1 MQARTLIL
9 RGALLLLSACLT
21 LVSPPDAYA
30 RHKNQTNPG
39 TAPAEAASEDP
50 GCHDCIARAATLFAT
65 GNSVDAAALLDSWR
79 LKCPKNAQLRILLS
93 TILIRTKTQTQEAE
107 SVAREAVELAPKSLA
122 ARMQYAL
129 SSMINGKSVQAQQQ
143 FEMVVQLDPGNYEA
157 WSALG
162 SLYSQLRDEQK
173 SAAAQQ
179 KAAALEPSVQTS
191 RLRQLRNL
199 AKSSKPGALSN
210 ELHQLIAANDNQPE
224 ALSLI
229 AQQAAD
235 LGAYDSALTAAER
248 ALIAYPQSFSALKVK
263 ATAQLFLDDPDGAAN
278 LASDLLRKDKSNAD
292 IYAVR
297 SIAGAM
303 LDQQENSRAD
313 LESAQRLQPK
323 GAMTNL
329 AAAHRALLEG
339 RLKDAATALQAV
351 LQARSTV
358 GDSPIAH
365 LYLARVFLKELKP
378 VDAEAEAH
386 EAARGPGLQAA
397 SLALE
402 ARVKLMSGDR
412 ESIDA
417 AETLAQRAARLNP
430 DQSDCLLAGAAIALH
445 NDRPELAADKANRV
459 AAKESGNA
467 DAIFILCEVERLKGN
482 GAQQSKLLQRCLAIA
497 PNDPDVCLALGRLR
511 LAEGDAAQSKTLCEK
526 ALAVRQDNPEVNYYL
541 AQALEKQGERDESI
555 KFYKL
560 CLSLG
565 ITGQERNS
573 AAEAIKRLQSATAQP

>member
-1 MQARTLIL
+1 MQPRTLTL
-9 RGALLLLSACLT
+9 RGALLLLLACLA
-21 LVSPPDAYA
+21 LPDYA
-30 RHKNQTNPG
+30 LAHKKNQTNPSDQ
-39 TAPAEAASEDP
+39 PAATTTEDP

-65 GNSVDAAALLDSWR
+65 GNSVDAAALLESWR
-79 LKCPKNAQLRILLS
+79 QKCPKNVQLRILLS
-93 TILIRTKTQTQEAE
+93 TILIRTKTQTEQAE

-122 ARMQYAL
+122 AHMQYAL

-143 FEMVVQLDPGNYEA
+143 FEAVVQLDPGNYEA

-162 SLYSQLRDEQK
+162 SLYSQLHDEQK

-179 KAAALEPSVQTS
+179 KAAALEPSVQTA
-191 RLRQLRNL
+191 RLRQLHNL
-199 AKSSKPGALSN
+199 ARSSKPGALSN
-210 ELHQLIAANDNQPE
+210 ELRQLITSNDNQPE

-248 ALIAYPQSFSALKVK
+248 ALIAYPQSFSAMKVK

-278 LASDLLRKDKSNAD
+278 LTSDLLRKDKTNAD
-292 IYAVR
+292 LYAVR

-313 LESAQRLQPK
+313 LESAQHLQPK

-329 AAAHRALLEG
+329 AAAHRAWQQG
-339 RLKDAATALQAV
+339 RLKDATTALQAA
-351 LQARSTV
+351 LQARTAS
-358 GDSPIAH
+358 GDAPITH
-365 LYLARVFLKELKP
+365 LYLARVFLKELKL
-378 VDAEAEAH
+378 VDAEAETH

-397 SLALE
+397 AMAIE
-402 ARVKLMSGDR
+402 ARVKLLSGDR
-412 ESIDA
+412 ESTDA
-417 AETLAQRAARLNP
+417 AENLAQHAARLNP

-445 NDRPELAADKANRV
+445 NGRPELAADKVNRV
-459 AAKESGNA
+459 VAKEAGNA
-467 DAIFILCEVERLKGN
+467 DAIFMLSEVERLKGN
-482 GAQQSKLLQRCLAIA
+482 AAQQSKLLQRCLAIA
-497 PNDPDVCLALGRLR
+497 PDDPDVCVALGRLR
-511 LAEGDAAQSKTLCEK
+511 LAEGDAAQSKSLCEK
-526 ALAVRQDNPEVNYYL
+526 ALAARQDNPEVNYYL

-560 CLSLG
+560 CLTLG

-573 AAEAIKRLQSATAQP
+573 ATEALKRLQSATAQP